1 MVRELN
7 SCGSIFRVLALSA
20 TPGNDLKVCTS
31 YCGRGVSCVNPS
43 LPPVPPQAV
52 QQVVSNLQ
60 LSHIELRAEDSFDI
74 QPYTHRRKVELNV
87 VPLEGEIL
95 LVKTAFLKVL
105 SGIIG
110 RLAKHGVVY
119 SANPERLSKFA
130 LLQARDGFRQH
141 PPPSGVHVSH
151 YTLYVVITHS
161 SNLVSSFSSSLEILS
176 QTLRRPSAS
185 TTPSTYS
192 HSMACAPSTSTS
204 PTHSLDPTPAQRQR
218 SIVTQSCLDSWTN
231 CIGN

>member
-20 TPGNDLKVCTS
+20 TPGNDLKVCT
-31 YCGRGVSCVNPS
+31 YCGHSVSCVNPS

-60 LSHIELRAEDSFDI
+60 LSHIELRAEDSIDI

-110 RLAKHGVVY
+110 KLAKHGVVY

-130 LLQARDGFRQH
+130 LLQARDGFRQR

-151 YTLYVVITHS
+151 YTLYIMITHS
-161 SNLVSSFSSSLEILS
+161 LCPLS
-176 QTLRRPSAS
+176 PPAWKYRVRLCDGHQPLPRLR
-185 TTPSTYS
+185 
-192 HSMACAPSTSTS
+192 
-204 PTHSLDPTPAQRQR
+204 PTHTAWHALLPPVPRPHIHWILLPHKDRDR
-218 SIVTQSCLDSWTN
+218 SSPRAVSTHGRIASKTN
-231 CIGN
+231 